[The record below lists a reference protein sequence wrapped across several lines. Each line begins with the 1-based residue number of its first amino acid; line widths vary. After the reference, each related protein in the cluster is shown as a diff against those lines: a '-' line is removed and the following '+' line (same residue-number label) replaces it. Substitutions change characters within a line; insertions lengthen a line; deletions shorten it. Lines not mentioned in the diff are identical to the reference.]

1 MQRIR
6 LNDLPQHLVG
16 LLAEPSQSIYVL
28 MRTMQV
34 QTDMLNRTLA
44 LIHPSLIDKHS
55 KANRS
60 ITARNDSSIRFV
72 LLGNDSVRG
81 IWPDV
86 LVMPMSL
93 VDRER
98 EILAPILDKR
108 NLRICEYSFF

>member
-6 LNDLPQHLVG
+6 LNDLPQ
-16 LLAEPSQSIYVL
+16 LLAELLTEPSQSIYVL
-28 MRTMQV
+28 MRTVQG
-34 QTDMLNRTLA
+34 QTDMLARTLA
-44 LIHPSLIDKHS
+44 LIHPSLIDKSS

-60 ITARNDSSIRFV
+60 ITARNGSSIRFV

-81 IWPDV
+81 MWPDM

-108 NLRICEYSFF
+108 NLRAYEYSFF